1 MDVQQTV
8 FIIDDDPGA
17 REAVAALVSTK
28 KVPVEIFASA
38 EEFLAQFQ
46 PKRNGCVLVDMR
58 MQGMSGLELQKELSQ
73 RGALIPVIVISAYGD
88 VPTAVNAMRQGALS
102 FIEKPCTSED
112 LWNNISQALRYN
124 RETLER
130 SAEQSEVQQQLAT
143 LTSDE
148 REVLDHLMTGAP
160 NKAIASR
167 LDIGLRT
174 VESRRATVLKKMG
187 ADSLAVLVQKV
198 LLATGDAGSYSKAPE
213 KPASESDTNS
223 VSNHHS

>member
-1 MDVQQTV
+1 MEVQQTV

-28 KVPVEIFASA
+28 KVPVEAFASA

-46 PKRNGCVLVDMR
+46 PNRNGCVLVDMR
-58 MQGMSGLELQKELSQ
+58 MQGMSGLELQKELSR
-73 RGALIPVIVISAYGD
+73 RGAPIPVVVISAYGD
-88 VPTAVNAMRQGALS
+88 VPTAVHAMRQGALS
-102 FIEKPCTSED
+102 FIEKPCTPEE
-112 LWNNISQALRYN
+112 LWSNISQALKCN
-124 RETLER
+124 RDSL
-130 SAEQSEVQQQLAT
+130 EQSAAQTEVQQQLAT
-143 LTSDE
+143 LTDDE

-187 ADSLAVLVQKV
+187 ADSLAVLVKKV
-198 LLATGDAGSYSKAPE
+198 LLASGDAAPSAKSEE
-213 KPASESDTNS
+213 KPVGNGSS
-223 VSNHHS
+223 